1 GYTLDAVKVAVLGS
15 KAEDLSVTS
24 FEIVD
29 VLTGKTVHKSNKI
42 RSFGAYASF
51 GKIFRLD
58 FSDFSEN
65 GTFFIRAGKVESP
78 PFPIDETVYN
88 GAADFLLKY
97 MRQQRCGY
105 NPFLRDSC
113 HTQDGFI
120 VDFPA
125 RDSMQ
130 IDVTGGWHDAS
141 DYLQYVT
148 TSANATYQMMFA
160 YQQNPA
166 AFGDIFDKNGDPGA
180 NGIPD
185 VLDEAKWGLDWLDK
199 MNPEDGIMF

>member
-1 GYTLDAVKVAVLGS
+1 MKHITSLFILVVGLVTAANGQQSWIRINQVGYTLDAVKVAVLGS

-88 GAADFLLKY
+88 GAADFLL
-97 MRQQRCGY
+97 
-105 NPFLRDSC
+105 
-113 HTQDGFI
+113 
-120 VDFPA
+120 
-125 RDSMQ
+125 
-130 IDVTGGWHDAS
+130 
-141 DYLQYVT
+141 
-148 TSANATYQMMFA
+148 
-160 YQQNPA
+160 
-166 AFGDIFDKNGDPGA
+166 
-180 NGIPD
+180 
-185 VLDEAKWGLDWLDK
+185 
-199 MNPEDGIMF
+199 